1 MEENG
6 DRQTYTL
13 TKHTEDTDLEMTG
26 EDLAKLLEAD
36 YTKTEND
43 DGSYTLTKSIR
54 TSAGEQTVYI
64 TVTGNKATRTV
75 DTTLK
80 VDVKRASTL
89 EALK

>member
-1 MEENG
+1 MEEDG

-54 TSAGEQTVYI
+54 TLPA
-64 TVTGNKATRTV
+64 NKLCT
-75 DTTLK
+75 
-80 VDVKRASTL
+80 SP
-89 EALK
+89 